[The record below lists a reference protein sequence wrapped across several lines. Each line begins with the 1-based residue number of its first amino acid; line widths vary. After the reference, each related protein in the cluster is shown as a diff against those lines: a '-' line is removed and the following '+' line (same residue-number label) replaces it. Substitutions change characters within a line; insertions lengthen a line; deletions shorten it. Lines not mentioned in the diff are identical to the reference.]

1 MSVMFDDDFSSPV
14 LPVKPSFPFFV
25 VDNAQ
30 DGAAFWIMS
39 AYAVHQTASVV
50 AGSPQRAGGPLVV
63 R

>member
-25 VDNAQ
+25 VDNA
-30 DGAAFWIMS
+30 
-39 AYAVHQTASVV
+39 VHQTASVV